1 MQASLTFVGNAT
13 TVLRLGAFTVLT
25 DPNFLHAGQRVHLG
39 YGLFSKRLTEP
50 ALQPD
55 ELPDLDLVLLSHLH
69 GDHFDRVARRRLRR
83 DLPIVTTPH
92 AARRLRRWGF
102 GESVPLTTWS
112 DHEVTRGDE
121 RLRITSVP
129 GTHGPAGVRHLLPP
143 VMGSVVELSKG
154 DTLVSRLYV
163 TGDTLYRPR
172 LREIAERFPDL
183 DGMLIHLGGTRILGV
198 LVTMDAK
205 QGADLVELVKPVT
218 TMPIHYDDYT
228 VFTSP
233 LTDFVHEVRRRQ
245 LPSGVR
251 HVARGQ
257 TVPLPLR
264 QPHG

>member
-13 TVLRLGAFTVLT
+13 TVLRLGGFTVLT

-83 DLPIVTTPH
+83 DVPIVTTPH
-92 AARRLRRWGF
+92 AERRLRRWGF
-102 GESVPLTTWS
+102 GEAVALTTWS
-112 DHEVTRGDE
+112 DHQVTRGDE

-129 GTHGPAGVRHLLPP
+129 GTHGPAVVRRLLPP

-154 DTLVSRLYV
+154 DAVVSRLYV
-163 TGDTLYRPR
+163 TGDTLYRPQ
-172 LREIAERFPDL
+172 LSEIAERFPDL

-198 LVTMDAK
+198 LVTMDAR
-205 QGADLVELVKPVT
+205 QGADLVGLVTPAT
-218 TMPIHYDDYT
+218 TIPIHYDDYT

-233 LTDFVHEVRRRQ
+233 LADFVHEVRRRQ
-245 LPSGVR
+245 LPGSVR

>member
-1 MQASLTFVGNAT
+1 MLASLTFVGNAT

-50 ALQPD
+50 ALQPE
-55 ELPDLDLVLLSHLH
+55 ELPELDLVLLSHLH

-83 DLPIVTTPH
+83 DVPIVTTPH
-92 AARRLRRWGF
+92 AERRLRRWGF
-102 GESVPLTTWS
+102 GASVPLTTWS
-112 DHEVTRGDE
+112 GHEVTRGGQ

-129 GTHGPAGVRHLLPP
+129 GTHGPAVVRHLLPP
-143 VMGSVVELSKG
+143 VMGSVVELAE
-154 DTLVSRLYV
+154 DDEVLCRLYV

-198 LVTMDAK
+198 LVTMDAR
-205 QGADLVELVKPVT
+205 QGADLVDLVKPRSTV
-218 TMPIHYDDYT
+218 PIHYDDYT

-233 LTDFVHEVRRRQ
+233 LADFVDELRRRQ
-245 LPSGVR
+245 APSSVR

-257 TVPLPLR
+257 TIPLPIR